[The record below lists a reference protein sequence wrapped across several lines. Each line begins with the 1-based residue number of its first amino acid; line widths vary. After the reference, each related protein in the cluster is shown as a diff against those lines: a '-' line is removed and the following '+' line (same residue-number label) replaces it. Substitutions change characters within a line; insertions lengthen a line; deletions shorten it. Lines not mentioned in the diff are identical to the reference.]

1 MNVPDNCK
9 YTDKHEWIRMEGDEA
24 YIGIT
29 DYAQG
34 ELGDIVYIEIE
45 TEGEKLATGET
56 FGNIEAV
63 KTVSD
68 LFMPI
73 SGEVLE
79 FNSKLED
86 EAELVNTDPFGEG
99 WMIRVSI
106 DNPAELDELMSPE
119 QYKELISAE

>member
-9 YTDKHEWIRMEGDEA
+9 YTDKHEWIRIEGDEA

-29 DYAQG
+29 EYAQG

-45 TEGEKLATGET
+45 TEGEKLALGEA
-56 FGNIEAV
+56 FGSIEAV

-68 LFMPI
+68 LFMPV

-79 FNSKLED
+79 FNSSLED
-86 EAELVNTDPFGEG
+86 EAELVNTDPFGKG

-106 DNPAELDELMSPE
+106 DKPAELDALMSPE
-119 QYKELISAE
+119 QYEELISAE

>member
-9 YTDKHEWIRMEGDEA
+9 YTDKHEWIRIEGDKA

-45 TEGEKLATGET
+45 TEGEKLASGEA
-56 FGNIEAV
+56 FGTIEAV

-68 LFMPI
+68 LFMPM

-79 FNSKLED
+79 FNRKLED

-106 DNPAELDELMSPE
+106 DNPAELDKLLSPE
-119 QYKELISAE
+119 QYKELISA

>member
-9 YTDKHEWIRMEGDEA
+9 YTDKHEWIRIEGDEA

-34 ELGDIVYIEIE
+34 ELGDIVYLEIE
-45 TEGEKLATGET
+45 TEGEKLALGEV
-56 FGNIEAV
+56 FGSIEAV

-79 FNSKLED
+79 FNGKLED

-106 DNPAELDELMSPE
+106 DNPAELDALLSPE
-119 QYKELISAE
+119 QYQELISA

>member
-45 TEGEKLATGET
+45 TEGEKLALGEA
-56 FGNIEAV
+56 FGTIEAV

-68 LFMPI
+68 LFMPM

-106 DNPAELDELMSPE
+106 DNPDELDALLSPE
-119 QYKELISAE
+119 QYRELISA

>member
-9 YTDKHEWIRMEGDEA
+9 YTDKHEWIRVEGDEA

-45 TEGEKLATGET
+45 TEGEKLATGEA
-56 FGNIEAV
+56 FGTIEAV

-68 LFMPI
+68 LFMPM

-79 FNSKLED
+79 FNRKLED

-99 WMIRVSI
+99 WMVRVSI
-106 DNPAELDELMSPE
+106 DNPAELDVLLNPE
-119 QYKELISAE
+119 QYKELISA

>member
-9 YTDKHEWIRMEGDEA
+9 YTDKHEWIRIEGDEV

-45 TEGEKLATGET
+45 TEGEKLATGEA
-56 FGNIEAV
+56 FGTIEAV

-68 LFMPI
+68 LFMPM

-99 WMIRVSI
+99 WMVRVSI
-106 DNPAELDELMSPE
+106 DNPAELDVLLNPE
-119 QYKELISAE
+119 QYKELISG

>member
-9 YTDKHEWIRMEGDEA
+9 YTDKHEWIRIEGDEA

-45 TEGEKLATGET
+45 TQGEKLAVGEA
-56 FGNIEAV
+56 FGTIEAV

-68 LFMPI
+68 LFMPV
-73 SGEVLE
+73 SGEVLG
-79 FNSKLED
+79 FNSQLED
-86 EAELVNTDPFGEG
+86 EAELVNTDPFGKG

-106 DNPAELDELMSPE
+106 DNTAELDALMSPE
-119 QYKELISAE
+119 QYKELIST

>member
-9 YTDKHEWIRMEGDEA
+9 YTDKHEWIRIEGDEA
-24 YIGIT
+24 IIGIT

-45 TEGEKLATGET
+45 TEGEKLAKGEA
-56 FGNIEAV
+56 FGTIEAV

-68 LFMPI
+68 LFMPM

-79 FNSKLED
+79 FNSQLED
-86 EAELVNTDPFGEG
+86 EAELVNTDPFGKG
-99 WMIRVSI
+99 WMIRVSL
-106 DNPAELDELMSPE
+106 DNQAELDSLLSPD
-119 QYKELISAE
+119 QYRELIST

>member
-9 YTDKHEWIRMEGDEA
+9 YTDKHEWIRIEGEEA
-24 YIGIT
+24 IIGIT

-45 TEGEKLATGET
+45 TEGEKLALGEA
-56 FGNIEAV
+56 FGTIEAV

-68 LFMPI
+68 LFMPM

-79 FNSKLED
+79 FNSLLED
-86 EAELVNTDPFGEG
+86 EAELVNTDPYGKG

-106 DNPAELDELMSPE
+106 ENPDELDALLSPD
-119 QYKELISAE
+119 QYKELISA